1 MKVLYLVLN
10 IKFKYNSS
18 FTLIVAYVTIWLVK
32 KKTGQKCV
40 VQRYASISY
49 EREKKKLIRWIGL
62 TIDEIGFPF

>member
-1 MKVLYLVLN
+1 MCFNIILTLLNGMNVLYLVLN

-32 KKTGQKCV
+32 KKAGQKYV

-49 EREKKKLIRWIGL
+49 EREKKKLIR
-62 TIDEIGFPF
+62 